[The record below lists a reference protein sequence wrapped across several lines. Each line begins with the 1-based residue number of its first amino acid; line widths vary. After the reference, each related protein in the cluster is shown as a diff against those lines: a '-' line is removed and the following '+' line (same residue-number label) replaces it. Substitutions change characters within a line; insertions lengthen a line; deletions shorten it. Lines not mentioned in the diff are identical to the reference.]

1 MPAQS
6 PFNTAKTRVGISFR
20 RFSSLLLGL
29 FSLCTLLTLII
40 PLTARAETDT
50 DREFLELYYEPQ
62 DLDVSAATRSPRPL
76 SRSAENITVITA
88 KQIEAMNAHTLADV
102 LNTVPGVQVNPYGG
116 PGSAAIFG
124 LEGALN
130 RHALVLIDN
139 VPVDDILANFSLI
152 GQIPVQNIERVEVIK
167 SPSSA
172 AWGSALGGVI
182 SVITKNPA
190 DTQLPSGSAS
200 FSGGENGTRDT
211 RGELTGSVGRLGYY
225 LSGATLHSN
234 GFSPNN
240 ATENNNLY
248 AKLRWE
254 IPGKGN
260 IRFTL
265 NDRQSTLGSHEWLSY
280 DAADNHKIRYLHSTL
295 GSDYALT
302 DRLDL
307 SLLFKATRYD
317 YNYRSTSLGL
327 SPGFNRGD
335 QWFNLS
341 TDEETIGGMMQLT
354 WRQGLHTITG
364 GLDYD
369 HGETDTKFGSTD
381 YIVASN
387 DRWGLFLNDTLAWE
401 RFTLTP
407 AIRYDLTSHTGDFFS
422 SSLGLTINITDKTL
436 IRGFV
441 AQGYSQPTFDQARAR
456 EKGRS
461 IQLGIESSE
470 IPYLWLKG
478 TWFRNST
485 WDIPVDIGGGN
496 YVLHKALR
504 EGFELEARTMP
515 VFSTWLTAGYVF
527 VDAEDRTT
535 EEEIPNEATQTWDLG
550 LHYDDQTLRGSLVGH
565 YIWWNSD
572 KYYNARYDDFLWDIN
587 LGWRFLKKR
596 NTEAEFFVTGHNIFN
611 GKQYQWDAFPN
622 PSRWFEG
629 GLRIKW

>member
-1 MPAQS
+1 MPTPS
-6 PFNTAKTRVGISFR
+6 PINAAKTRVGTSFR

-29 FSLCTLLTLII
+29 FFLGILSLLT
-40 PLTARAETDT
+40 PPVTVHAETDT
-50 DREFLELYYEPQ
+50 DRELLELYYEPQ
-62 DLDVSAATRSPRPL
+62 DLEVSTATRSPRPL

-102 LNTVPGVQVNPYGG
+102 LNTVPGVQVDPYGG
-116 PGSAAIFG
+116 PGSAANFN
-124 LEGALN
+124 LLGAIN

-139 VPVDDILANFSLI
+139 VPVDDILANYSLI
-152 GQIPVQNIERVEVIK
+152 GQIPVQNIERVEIVK
-167 SPSSA
+167 SPSSS

-190 DTQLPSGSAS
+190 DTLLPSGSVS

-211 RGELTGSVGRLGYY
+211 RGELAGSIGRLGYY

-280 DAADNHKIRYLHSTL
+280 DAADNHKIRYLYATL
-295 GSDYALT
+295 ASDYALT

-327 SPGFNRGD
+327 TPGFNRGD
-335 QWFNLS
+335 RWFNLS
-341 TDEETIGGMMQLT
+341 TDEKTIGGMTQLT
-354 WRQGLHTITG
+354 WRQGMHTITG
-364 GLDYD
+364 GLDFD
-369 HGETDTKFGSTD
+369 HGDSDTELNSAD
-381 YIVASN
+381 YIVATN
-387 DRWGLFLNDTLAWE
+387 DRWGLFLNDTIAWE

-407 AIRYDLTSHTGDFFS
+407 AIRYDLTSHTGDFIS
-422 SSLGLTINITDKTL
+422 PSLGLTINFTDKTL

-441 AQGYSQPTFDQARAR
+441 AQGYSLPTFDQIRSR
-456 EKGRS
+456 EKGRT

-485 WDIPVDIGGGN
+485 WDIPGSDGN
-496 YVLHKALR
+496 GNFVSSKNLR
-504 EGFELEARTMP
+504 EGFELEARTTP
-515 VFSTWLTAGYVF
+515 VFGTWLTAGYVF
-527 VDAEDRTT
+527 IDAKNQTT
-535 EEEIPNEATQTWDLG
+535 GKDISNDPSQTWDLG
-550 LHYDDQTLRGSLVGH
+550 LHYDDQTLRGALVGH
-565 YIWWNSD
+565 YIWWNSE
-572 KYYNARYDDFLWDIN
+572 KSLNARYDDFVWDLN
-587 LGWRFLKKR
+587 LGWRFLKQR
-596 NTEAEFFVTGHNIFN
+596 NTQAELFVTGHNLFN
-611 GKQYQWDAFPN
+611 GKQYKWDAYPN
-622 PSRWFEG
+622 PDRWFEG